1 MKKFKN
7 VIIKNG
13 ISEVE
18 RSNITTCNMMTM
30 NKSELTSNYLIAYLI
45 LNHSYLFFINLINF

>member
-30 NKSELTSNYLIAYLI
+30 KKSELTSNYLIAYLI

>member
-1 MKKFKN
+1 MILNQWLMKKFKN

-18 RSNITTCNMMTM
+18 RSNIA
-30 NKSELTSNYLIAYLI
+30 SEFSKQR
-45 LNHSYLFFINLINF
+45 